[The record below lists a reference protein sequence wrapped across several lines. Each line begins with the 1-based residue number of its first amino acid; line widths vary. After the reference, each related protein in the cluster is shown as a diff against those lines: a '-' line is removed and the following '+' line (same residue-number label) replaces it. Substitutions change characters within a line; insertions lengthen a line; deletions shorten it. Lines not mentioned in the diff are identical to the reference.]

1 MLERAGVL
9 QRPRCYPHP
18 GALPPKYQFVN
29 YYAPARPMERM
40 AHFSTFSL
48 NREPDTTIR
57 IIAGDLNDCPN
68 LAVDRK
74 SVSPGPRPA
83 SHATHWRTL
92 IGRIT
97 YSVIDTIRYLHPH
110 ARQFSRPHRQKGVI
124 KSWSR
129 IDHIL
134 LSEQHAHLLVSGTT
148 FVDAPLSDHR
158 PVSVTIACPSA
169 ESSTA
174 VPSLP
179 ETSSQLFRVN
189 TRVYADEAF
198 AARIPFIIDASRRSH
213 PLDPL
218 AAFEEAMARLKI
230 ASSDHARHLNRQFLT
245 MKAALE
251 RRTHE
256 LEALPVLDDQKRAE
270 WQDSVS
276 MNKRLILERARQL
289 RIRAHIPELSSEEPL
304 SHTVHARLA
313 GRRTTIKID
322 ALRLADESISTD
334 LVKCLEHIQ
343 TPFQSHHTPDDRDVA
358 QVEDARST
366 LLDPVRSALPRS
378 TKHSDSRFMRPMTQ
392 RHSKLLEEPF
402 TADEFVEAIGKTDKG
417 RSPGASGLPYEM
429 YQSSPTVFAELLA
442 STCNEAWTKGAL
454 PDSMTSGIV
463 RLLKK
468 PKPDADYT
476 NLKYYRPITL
486 RECSYKLM
494 SKVLVARLNKVLPS
508 VLPPSQHGFMP
519 GRKAS
524 DAGSHLSLL
533 LEQIRTLDLAD
544 SALLSLDQESAYD
557 LVDHDWIISVFRAIG
572 APECFLGLLGVIY
585 GSVSLCYIINGYLT
599 GVVHMLCGLG
609 QGDPVSCPI
618 WNVCFQPYLDALVR
632 RKIAL
637 DLCAVLLPT
646 RATILTHL
654 AFADDAI
661 VLVSSPAAL
670 GLLAGLAVDWRLA
683 TNGRSNTAKTT
694 ALPLGPGWAQ
704 DERTNVV
711 ATVRGG
717 EGMTWAG
724 YPVSID
730 GDLSLFWSSTLNRVK
745 ARLAAAS
752 ARHVP
757 PRARAMYPNSYVTSK
772 VIHLLSF
779 DNPPITFFD
788 AFEQALISFVW
799 QSESFRP
806 VTEKAVF
813 LHRDLGG
820 LGLLSIEDIVRSMA
834 IHFWD
839 CVAHGFKPIWAD
851 LARLSWRQTYPDETS
866 IWSTLIASPRRAR
879 HARWTKVINVARQ
892 NLPHVFPE
900 LLQSNEVMV
909 IPPTLP
915 SLHPHG
921 LSDEVRKQLKKYGAI
936 IDLYRRPQTTGEPVH
951 PRPQPDTPLG
961 RLWAAVSAR
970 SPIAPL
976 LPQPAPVRTII
987 VDSQFPRPCTY
998 SFLGTTRPY
1007 TIKALRRFINENCYP
1022 SMDDGTRLKWP
1033 TDLTKAQKHQFWLW
1047 LNSQWPTADKKDVHW
1062 KLIFGATPTFVL
1074 QWHHGHATSDGCP
1087 HCGQRDTF
1095 MHFFFECEHSLE
1107 YWSLVLQLLRVS
1119 LGQADEFQSGTVD
1132 SPQIMLGLPRVR
1144 GGDRNSRTY
1153 IVVRVVLAIAF
1164 NKLYLARWHRHKN
1177 QIPLLACSR
1186 DGELLEQLM

>member
-18 GALPPKYQFVN
+18 GALPPKYQFLN

-92 IGRIT
+92 IGRIP

-218 AAFEEAMARLKI
+218 SAFEKAMARLKI

-270 WQDSVS
+270 WQDSVF

-289 RIRAHIPELSSEEPL
+289 RIRAHIPQLSSEEPL

-322 ALRLADESISTD
+322 ALRLADD
-334 LVKCLEHIQ
+334 
-343 TPFQSHHTPDDRDVA
+343 HHTPDDRDVA

-402 TADEFVEAIGKTDKG
+402 TANEFVEAIGKTDKG

-429 YQSSPTVFAELLA
+429 YQSSPTVFAELLT

-572 APECFLGLLGVIY
+572 APERFLGLLGVIY
-585 GSVSLCYIINGYLT
+585 GSVSLRYIINGYLT

-704 DERTNVV
+704 DERTNVF

-730 GDLSLFWSSTLNRVK
+730 DDLSLFWSSTLNRVK

-757 PRARAMYPNSYVTSK
+757 PRARAMYANSYVTSK

-779 DNPPITFFD
+779 DIPPITFVD

-813 LHRDLGG
+813 LRRDLRG

-834 IHFWD
+834 IRFWE
-839 CVAHGFKPIWAD
+839 CVAHGCEPIWAD

-866 IWSTLIASPRRAR
+866 IWSILIASPRRAR

-936 IDLYRRPQTTGEPVH
+936 IDLYRRPQTTGQPVH

-961 RLWAAVSAR
+961 RLWAA
-970 SPIAPL
+970 
-976 LPQPAPVRTII
+976 
-987 VDSQFPRPCTY
+987 QFPRPCTY
-998 SFLGTTRPY
+998 SFLGTTHPY
-1007 TIKALRRFINENCYP
+1007 TIKALQRFINKNHYP
-1022 SMDDGTRLKWP
+1022 SMDD
-1033 TDLTKAQKHQFWLW
+1033 A
-1047 LNSQWPTADKKDVHW
+1047 TADEEDVHW
-1062 KLIFGATPTFVL
+1062 KLIFGATPTCVL

-1095 MHFFFECEHSLE
+1095 MHFFFE
-1107 YWSLVLQLLRVS
+1107 
-1119 LGQADEFQSGTVD
+1119 FD

-1153 IVVRVVLAIAF
+1153 IVVRVVLAITF
-1164 NKLYLARWHRHKN
+1164 NKLYLARWHRHKD
-1177 QIPLLACSR
+1177 QIPLPTPYLLAREVYSHLKFR
-1186 DGELLEQLM
+1186 LRRLPDGELLEQLM

>member
-18 GALPPKYQFVN
+18 GALPPKYQFLN

-92 IGRIT
+92 IGRIP

-251 RRTHE
+251 
-256 LEALPVLDDQKRAE
+256 PSE

-334 LVKCLEHIQ
+334 LVKCLNIFKPISKA
-343 TPFQSHHTPDDRDVA
+343 TTR
-358 QVEDARST
+358 RMIGT
-366 LLDPVRSALPRS
+366 LPKSKMLALPFLIL
-378 TKHSDSRFMRPMTQ
+378 FMRPMTQ

-572 APECFLGLLGVIY
+572 APERFLGLLGVIY
-585 GSVSLCYIINGYLT
+585 GSVSLRYIINGYLT

-730 GDLSLFWSSTLNRVK
+730 GDLSLFWSSTLNRAK

-757 PRARAMYPNSYVTSK
+757 PRARAMYANSYVTSK

-779 DNPPITFFD
+779 DIPPITFVD

-813 LHRDLGG
+813 LRRDLGG

-834 IHFWD
+834 IRFWD
-839 CVAHGFKPIWAD
+839 CVAHGFEPIWAD

-866 IWSTLIASPRRAR
+866 IW
-879 HARWTKVINVARQ
+879 WTKVINVARTELAPCVSQ
-892 NLPHVFPE
+892 E

-921 LSDEVRKQLKKYGAI
+921 LSDEGARAAQKYGAI
-936 IDLYRRPQTTGEPVH
+936 IDLYRRPKNDWGTCASSTTTRHAVGEVVGSCERSLSH
-951 PRPQPDTPLG
+951 
-961 RLWAAVSAR
+961 SA
-970 SPIAPL
+970 SPAISP
-976 LPQPAPVRTII
+976 PPVRTII
-987 VDSQFPRPCTY
+987 VDSQFRSTSHTY

-1007 TIKALRRFINENCYP
+1007 IDQSPFDASSTRTRYP
-1022 SMDDGTRLKWP
+1022 SDG
-1033 TDLTKAQKHQFWLW
+1033 
-1047 LNSQWPTADKKDVHW
+1047 
-1062 KLIFGATPTFVL
+1062 
-1074 QWHHGHATSDGCP
+1074 
-1087 HCGQRDTF
+1087 
-1095 MHFFFECEHSLE
+1095 
-1107 YWSLVLQLLRVS
+1107 
-1119 LGQADEFQSGTVD
+1119 
-1132 SPQIMLGLPRVR
+1132 
-1144 GGDRNSRTY
+1144 
-1153 IVVRVVLAIAF
+1153 
-1164 NKLYLARWHRHKN
+1164 
-1177 QIPLLACSR
+1177 
-1186 DGELLEQLM
+1186 